1 MLTMIRSLSAG
12 PVFLA
17 PHLMRAIHGLTRSLN
32 QSGRFKYKV
41 RLLLLLF
48 STHKTNKCSQEPDA
62 VVDFLVIGAGALK
75 QLWAL
80 GLSKLI
86 SHFFAG
92 VVGLAVA
99 QRLSQSFP
107 SRSTCLLE
115 RHNRTG
121 EETRY
126 IQRSSSLIF
135 WAQGINQLEEFR
147 SHSLR

>member
-62 VVDFLVIGAGALK
+62 VIDFLVIGAGALK
-75 QLWAL
+75 LLWHLVFQTYIAFYCRRSWACCRPAPL
-80 GLSKLI
+80 PELSDSIHL
-86 SHFFAG
+86 
-92 VVGLAVA
+92 
-99 QRLSQSFP
+99 P
-107 SRSTCLLE
+107 SR
-115 RHNRTG
+115 
-121 EETRY
+121 ET
-126 IQRSSSLIF
+126 
-135 WAQGINQLEEFR
+135 
-147 SHSLR
+147 